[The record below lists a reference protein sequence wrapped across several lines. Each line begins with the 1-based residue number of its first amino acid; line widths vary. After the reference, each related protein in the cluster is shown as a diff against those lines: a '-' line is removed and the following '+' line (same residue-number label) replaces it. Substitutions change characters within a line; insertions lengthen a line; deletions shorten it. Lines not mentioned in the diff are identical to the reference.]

1 VQFLEKLA
9 DEVRR
14 DLGAKLGIEP
24 MELRRRITA
33 KWCTTGTGG
42 GREARMNLREGTR
55 RLALLLGALGA
66 IVGGFASYMELQ
78 SVMDQRARHNKFE
91 QLAASDVVK
100 RERASEAVSVL
111 RGLTEDRQKAIL
123 ARLSPD
129 LKRDILAKLTILT
142 KSPPGPALLPPDAPP
157 GSIPYQPMP
166 ADSPSEPNRGG
177 IKAIHWT
184 NDIDVESI
192 ETEDGQALHP
202 TATRSAWEYLLVAL
216 LPVFGFLIP
225 WGAVRAIGWVGAG
238 FIQSSK

>member
-1 VQFLEKLA
+1 VVH
-9 DEVRR
+9 DR
-14 DLGAKLGIEP
+14 D
-24 MELRRRITA
+24 R
-33 KWCTTGTGG
+33 G

-111 RGLTEDRQKAIL
+111 RGLTEDRRKAIL

-129 LKRDILAKLTILT
+129 VKKDVLPLLTAPAAEAQLAQ
-142 KSPPGPALLPPDAPP
+142 LPPNFV
-157 GSIPYQPMP
+157 PYQPMP

-177 IKAIHWT
+177 IKIIHWT